1 MLSADVIDP
10 QQLAEA
16 VRAGMFAKDRAAH
29 SLAMQV
35 TRIAPGEATVTMPVR
50 ADMLNGFQICHG
62 GLVTTLADTAFAYA
76 CNSFNEL
83 TVASGLSIELLAASH
98 EGDLLTARATQ
109 VWQAGR
115 SGVYDVEVRNQRD
128 ERIAVFRGR
137 SHRLQGKQVI
147 AVAGKA

>member
-1 MLSADVIDP
+1 MA
-10 QQLAEA
+10 
-16 VRAGMFAKDRAAH
+16 
-29 SLAMQV
+29 
-35 TRIAPGEATVTMPVR
+35 VR

-62 GLVTTLADTAFAYA
+62 GIVTTLADTAFAYA

-109 VWQAGR
+109 AWQAGR

-128 ERIAVFRGR
+128 EAVVAFRGR
-137 SHRLQGKQVI
+137 SYTVKGKPVIEGLPVGRVASALQNSTR
-147 AVAGKA
+147 

>member
-1 MLSADVIDP
+1 MTTPTDP
-10 QQLAEA
+10 QQLADA
-16 VRAGMFAKDRAAH
+16 VRVTMFAQDRAAQ

-35 TRIAPGEATVTMPVR
+35 TRIAPGEATVTMAVR

-62 GLVTTLADTAFAYA
+62 GMVTTLADTAFAYA

-109 VWQAGR
+109 AWQAGR

-128 ERIAVFRGR
+128 ERIALFRGR
-137 SHRLQGKQVI
+137 SHRLQGRSVVP
-147 AVAGKA
+147 AAGA